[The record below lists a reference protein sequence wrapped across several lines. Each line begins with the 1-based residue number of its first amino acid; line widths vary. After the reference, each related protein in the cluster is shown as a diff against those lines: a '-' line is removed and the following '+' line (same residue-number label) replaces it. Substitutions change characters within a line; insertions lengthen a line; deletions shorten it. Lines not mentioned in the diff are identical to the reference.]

1 MNKLERAA
9 KAKSLLEDLTFR
21 EVHAEIRNELI
32 GALEKV
38 AFDDIDKQHEL
49 VLSLQLHKRQKSLLE
64 RWVDDGKM
72 EQKQLD
78 HQTWVEKMT
87 ERVKRR
93 A

>member
-9 KAKSLLEDLTFR
+9 RAKELLEGIIFK
-21 EVHAEIRNELI
+21 EVHAEIRNEI
-32 GALEKV
+32 ITALETV

-49 VLSLQLHKRQKSLLE
+49 VISLQLHKRHKSLLE

-72 EQKQLD
+72 EQKQID
-78 HQTWVEKMT
+78 HLNWIEKT
-87 ERVKRR
+87 KQRLKR